1 MSRNLLQRRLAAV
14 TLAAVTLITAATP
27 SGAAAPPAR
36 SSTPAAVTATP
47 VHGCGPI
54 RFPTNNRLS
63 YVAFCTQTMGSL
75 GRSGSYYPYRA
86 PGHKLVW
93 RTDWRPIV
101 RRCYLQ
107 QVVPSTDGLKRWF
120 VGYPQLRRPNGSV
133 YTPGTQYWGGR
144 TVAYARVGYF
154 DHRDRKFHPTTRIT
168 RAQSDSLRP
177 RGMYPA
183 SGRIVIC

>member
-1 MSRNLLQRRLAAV
+1 MSRNLNRRLAAV
-14 TLAAVTLITAATP
+14 ALAAVTIFTTVAPP
-27 SGAAAPPAR
+27 SQAAPASR
-36 SSTPAAVTATP
+36 PAAVTATP

-54 RFPTNNRLS
+54 RFPTNDRRS
-63 YVAFCTQTMGSL
+63 YVAFCTQTMGNL

-120 VGYPQLRRPNGSV
+120 VGYPQLRRPTGGV

-154 DHRDRKFHPTTRIT
+154 DHRDRKFHPTSRIT
-168 RAQSDSLRP
+168 RAQSDIVRP
-177 RGMYPA
+177 RGLYPA
-183 SGRIVIC
+183 SGRIIVC